1 MAQAQPLEAPVPRD
15 WVLLSNHG
23 YVLLAIAEDPTLRL
37 RDIARAVGITERA
50 TIRILRELVEGG
62 VVHRR
67 RVGRRN
73 VYRVDDSAPL
83 RHPTWRDRRVRQ
95 LLELVRRDSYG
106 RFESRPAISRAG

>member
-1 MAQAQPLEAPVPRD
+1 MAQPQPPEAPVRPD

-23 YVLLAIAEDPTLRL
+23 YVLLAIAEDPTVRL

-50 TIRILRELVEGG
+50 TIRILRELVDGG

-73 VYRVDDSAPL
+73 VYRVDESAPL
-83 RHPTWRDRRVRQ
+83 RHPTWGDRRVRQ
-95 LLELVRRDSYG
+95 FLELVHRDPFG
-106 RFESRPAISRAG
+106 RFDGRPAISRAG

>member
-1 MAQAQPLEAPVPRD
+1 MALPQPVEAPVRHD

-23 YVLLAIAEDPTLRL
+23 YVLLAIAEDPTVRL

-62 VVHRR
+62 VVQRR

-73 VYRVDDSAPL
+73 IYRIDDSAPM
-83 RHPTWRDRRVRQ
+83 RHPSWSDRRVRQ
-95 LLELVRRDSYG
+95 LLGLAHRDPFG
-106 RFESRPAISRAG
+106 RYDGRPAISRAG